1 MIAGDNGRY
10 SVQGSITMAN
20 AKALLEQ
27 GAGLLSGHDA
37 VVDFGQVEEVD
48 SSAIGLM
55 LAWLRSAAEQKRTL
69 RFSHLPENLKTLA
82 ALYGVLDLIP
92 QDES

>member
-10 SVQGSITMAN
+10 SVQGSVTMAN
-20 AKALLEQ
+20 AKSLLEQ
-27 GAGLLSGHDA
+27 GTELLGGQDA
-37 VVDFGQVEEVD
+37 VVDFGEVEEVD

-55 LAWLRSAAEQKRTL
+55 LAWLREAAAQSRTL

>member
-1 MIAGDNGRY
+1 MIAGENGRY

-20 AKALLEQ
+20 ATTLLEQ
-27 GAGLLSGHDA
+27 GAELLGGQDA

-55 LAWLRSAAEQKRTL
+55 LAWLRAAAAQNRTL